1 MKKIMFALMTGF
13 LLMFSSVAMA
23 EESSKPN
30 VAVVYVNHAETTFD
44 DAIDQYMKEELAKYI
59 PAGAYNYI
67 DGSSVAVQLNYMGI
81 TDISSAERSDI
92 TQCLEGTDVDYV
104 VYLEIQPMVRK
115 EKVHFFDYGIEM
127 TTQIPLKIIDVVN
140 NKYLYTGKL
149 VEKGE
154 DSTIIGGLGNKSSV
168 MDALKKANVRI
179 QAILESRLPAHK
191 AVPDNKNKPA
201 A

>member
-1 MKKIMFALMTGF
+1 MKKVMIAIMTVLMV
-13 LLMFSSVAMA
+13 MFSTAAMA
-23 EESSKPN
+23 AESQKPN
-30 VAVVYVNHAETTFD
+30 VAVVYINHAETTFD

-59 PAGAYNYI
+59 PSAAFNYI
-67 DGSSVAVQLNYMGI
+67 DGSSVVAQLNYMGI
-81 TDISSAERSDI
+81 TDVSNAERSDI

-127 TTQIPLKIIDVVN
+127 TTQVPLKIIDVVN

-154 DSTIIGGLGNKSSV
+154 DSTIIGGLSNKSPV
-168 MDALKKANVRI
+168 MNALKKINVRV
-179 QAILESRLPAHK
+179 QAVLESRLPVHK
-191 AVPDNKNKPA
+191 ATPANAKKPA